1 MIPSRYHHRGDL
13 AGQVVVVTGASA
25 GVGRATARAFATR
38 GCKVALLARGEDG
51 LEAAADDVRRLGGEA
66 LVIQVDVADG
76 AAVDAAAE
84 RVEAEL
90 GPIDIWVNNAMNSV
104 FAFLWDIE
112 PDEYRRVIEVTFL
125 GQVYGTMAA
134 LKRMRPRNRGAI
146 VLVGS
151 ALAYR
156 GIPLQSA
163 YCGAKHGIE
172 GMFDSLRAELVHD
185 ESEISLTMVQCPG
198 MNTTQFGWVRNKMG
212 KKPQPVPPIYDPD
225 IAAEAVVWSSQH
237 RRREI
242 YVGASTVV
250 AIVGNKLFP
259 GLGDW
264 YLGTHGVE
272 SQLTDTP
279 LPAAY
284 QDNLDAP
291 RDAHEDRGAHGPFT
305 AQQIE
310 FSGETWASMHKG
322 ALALAAGAALA
333 AVALGRARHLA
344 I

>member
-1 MIPSRYHHRGDL
+1 MFSSHHYHRGDL
-13 AGQVVVVTGASA
+13 TGQVVVVTGASA
-25 GVGRATARAFATR
+25 GVGRATARAFAAR
-38 GCKVALLARGEDG
+38 GCKVALLARGEAG
-51 LEAAADDVRRLGGEA
+51 LEAAAADVRRLGGEA
-66 LVIQVDVADG
+66 LVIPLDVSDG
-76 AAVDAAAE
+76 KAVDAAAE

-90 GPIDIWVNNAMNSV
+90 GPIAVWVNNAMNSV
-104 FAFLWDIE
+104 FAYLWDIE
-112 PDEYRRVIEVTFL
+112 PDEYRRVVEVTFL
-125 GQVYGTMAA
+125 GQVNGTMAA
-134 LKRMRPRNRGAI
+134 LKRMRARDGGSI

-185 ESEISLTMVQCPG
+185 RSAIRLTMVQCPG

-225 IAAEAVVWSSQH
+225 IAAEAIVWASQH

-259 GLGDW
+259 SLGDW
-264 YLGTHGVE
+264 YLGKTGVD
-272 SQLTDTP
+272 SQFTTERR
-279 LPAAY
+279 PAGY
-284 QDNLDAP
+284 RDNLDAP
-291 RDAHEDRGAHGPFT
+291 LDADEDRGAHGPFL
-305 AQQIE
+305 ARQIG
-310 FSGETWASMHKG
+310 FSPETWASTHKG
-322 ALALAAGAALA
+322 ALALAAGAALV
-333 AVALGRARHLA
+333 AVAVRRARLG
-344 I
+344 